1 MREHRTTEEILQE
14 LKERSK
20 VGLLR
25 RYIDKKTSESEES
38 TNEQTDNRKKQSSDI
53 DDLLSS
59 IFDD

>member
-14 LKERSK
+14 LKGRSK